1 MPDDLVNV
9 RYMVSDVQESIDFY
23 TQHFG
28 FQLGRSMPDGRRPE
42 PGGWNRIHSSW
53 GTSTTRWRGCALP
66 AWRFATRS
74 SPDPADSRS

>member
-9 RYMVSDVQESIDFY
+9 RYMVSGVQESIDF
-23 TQHFG
+23 
-28 FQLGRSMPDGRRPE
+28 
-42 PGGWNRIHSSW
+42 
-53 GTSTTRWRGCALP
+53 STTRWRGCALP